1 MSALAQRTMLVVLVM
16 CVSMGSARAE
26 TAPGNKEVIKLI
38 ASALDVAYGK
48 TKKIDVA
55 EAKLLQAVGVC
66 ERRGC
71 SSDLHASVYGY
82 LAIVHWF
89 FDPDHARAIRDLK
102 MMRKI
107 DPEEELD
114 SEYAT
119 KALERA
125 WKTALAE
132 GAPAAIEESKAK
144 ATSATEE
151 KREAS
156 EGQPREPAGQKD
168 EEARKSAEERKEAE
182 RRAAEEKREAAR
194 LTAEEKKEAARKT
207 VEDARKAAEEKKEAA
222 RLAAEEKKD
231 SARKA
236 AEEKKEAARKAVED
250 ARKATEEKKEAA
262 RKAAEEKKAEDA
274 RKAEETRLVELDRRL
289 KSPPPLGAL
298 VEAPFKA
305 QALGYPIPIRVK
317 LPPPPPR
324 IEPERVEVVKVV
336 TEYAGPGVPSPVRL
350 ELKPVKGGSYEGVLP
365 CDLTAQEGEVT
376 YYTTAFNKYDNI
388 VAQSGSNS
396 SPNKVQI
403 RSDLA
408 AALPHFAGELPPRSC
423 ADSQPQPARAKTAPN
438 CPGGVGC
445 KQSEACEG
453 AGCGSEPLAAPL
465 PTPLPRGGGCAGCE
479 VGRRAPIGSG
489 STVGLLFALVHRMR
503 RQRTRQ
509 RTSIRQ
515 SHHD

>member
-1 MSALAQRTMLVVLVM
+1 MSSLAQRTRLVVLVM
-16 CVSMGSARAE
+16 CVSMASARAE
-26 TAPGNKEVIKLI
+26 TAPGNGEVIKLI
-38 ASALDVAYGK
+38 ASALDTAYGK
-48 TKKIDVA
+48 TKKIEAA
-55 EAKLLQAVGVC
+55 EAKLLQAVSVC

-71 SSDLHASVYGY
+71 SPDVHASVYGY

-89 FDPDHARAIRDLK
+89 FDPDHARAIRDLR

-132 GAPAAIEESKAK
+132 GAPAAVEESKAK
-144 ATSATEE
+144 ATSATDE
-151 KREAS
+151 KREGSA
-156 EGQPREPAGQKD
+156 GQPREPAGQKAD
-168 EEARKSAEERKEAE
+168 EARKNAEERKEAE
-182 RRAAEEKREAAR
+182 RRAAEEKKEAAR
-194 LTAEEKKEAARKT
+194 LTAEEKKETARKT
-207 VEDARKAAEEKKEAA
+207 ADDARKAAEEKKDAA
-222 RLAAEEKKD
+222 RLAAEEKKEA
-231 SARKA
+231 ARKA

-250 ARKATEEKKEAA
+250 ARKAAEEKKEAV

-298 VEAPFKA
+298 VESPFKA
-305 QALGYPIPIRVK
+305 QAVGYPIPIRVK

-324 IEPERVEVVKVV
+324 VEPERVEVVKVV
-336 TEYAGPGVPSPVRL
+336 TEYVGPGVPSSVRF
-350 ELKPVKGGSYEGVLP
+350 ELKPAKGGGYEGVLP

-376 YYTTAFNKYDNI
+376 YYTTAFNKYDHI

-403 RSDLA
+403 RADLA
-408 AALPHFAGELPPRSC
+408 AALPHFVGELPPRSC

-445 KQSEACEG
+445 KQSAASEG
-453 AGCGSEPLAAPL
+453 AGIGSEPLVAPI
-465 PTPLPRGGGCAGCE
+465 PTALPRGGGCAGCE
-479 VGRRAPIGSG
+479 VGRRVPIGSG
-489 STVGLLFALVHRMR
+489 STVGLLLALACRMR
-503 RQRTRQ
+503 RLRSRT
-509 RTSIRQ
+509 RTSIDQRD
-515 SHHD
+515 HD